1 MVTTDGITR
10 LPSLREEAEA
20 MAQKHGYYIPP
31 YRMAELVNTANKV
44 VKTLTGGTFQPT
56 YEECRMV
63 LHIVNQALNLGC
75 PEP

>member
-10 LPSLREEAEA
+10 LPGLQEEAEA
-20 MAQKHGYYIPP
+20 MAKKHGYYIPP
-31 YRMAELVNTANKV
+31 YRMAEIVKTANRV
-44 VKTLTGGTFQPT
+44 FSALTTSTFQPT

-63 LHIVNQALNLGC
+63 LHIVETAMTLGC